1 MHMHTHTEII
11 QVKTIIRKE
20 EILRWE
26 GVLVMVTLFLIKHH
40 DQKSTPG
47 RKGFIWLVLPGY
59 NLSLREFKA
68 GI

>member
-47 RKGFIWLVLPGY
+47 RKGFI
-59 NLSLREFKA
+59 
-68 GI
+68 